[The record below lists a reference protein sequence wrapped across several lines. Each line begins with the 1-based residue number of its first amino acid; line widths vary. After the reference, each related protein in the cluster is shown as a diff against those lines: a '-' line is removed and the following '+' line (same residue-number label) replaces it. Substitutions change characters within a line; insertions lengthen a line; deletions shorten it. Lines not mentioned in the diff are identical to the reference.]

1 PGDPTASRRAR
12 ARARR
17 LPAYRTSRPARTGV
31 PAPHRRTAGS
41 AGLPPLPR
49 TAVARDR
56 GPDRDPARDSQIPHV
71 SRQTGTPGQPRGR
84 GPDVTGQPGATGMTA
99 RDDLDRQLDT
109 FLSDGPTELP
119 DPSFYAVRHRT
130 ESTRQRVVIG
140 PWRMPDPM
148 NRFAAIGLGTAAVV
162 VALVVGIQILR
173 PSAPGGVGGAS
184 SAAPSPTP
192 APTTASPS
200 TSAASRP
207 TLTQSFTSTM
217 NGCSVSYPA
226 GWIARAATEPWTD
239 RPGDYEFIHP
249 VIDVLHDPVLTDHL
263 FLNIAS
269 RPIGDTPPA
278 DWMAQQLS
286 GYGCTATEPIAVDG
300 VTRRIGGN
308 NA

>member
-1 PGDPTASRRAR
+1 
-12 ARARR
+12 
-17 LPAYRTSRPARTGV
+17 
-31 PAPHRRTAGS
+31 
-41 AGLPPLPR
+41 
-49 TAVARDR
+49 
-56 GPDRDPARDSQIPHV
+56 
-71 SRQTGTPGQPRGR
+71 
-84 GPDVTGQPGATGMTA
+84 MTA
-99 RDDLDRQLDT
+99 RDDLDRQLES
-109 FLSDGPTELP
+109 LLRDGPTELP
-119 DPSFYAVRHRT
+119 DPSYYAVRHRT

-200 TSAASRP
+200 TSAASPP

-217 NGCSVSYPA
+217 NGFSVSYPA

-249 VIDVLHDPVLTDHL
+249 GIDVLHDPVLTDHL

-269 RPIGDTPPA
+269 RPIGDTTPA

-286 GYGCTATEPIAVDG
+286 GFGCTATEPIAVDG
-300 VTRRIGGN
+300 VTGRIGANDCEVAAVTTAGHGYLIQLTKSTDDPP
-308 NA
+308 AVAAYDRAWFEDVLATVKLHPEDAVDARPSSSP